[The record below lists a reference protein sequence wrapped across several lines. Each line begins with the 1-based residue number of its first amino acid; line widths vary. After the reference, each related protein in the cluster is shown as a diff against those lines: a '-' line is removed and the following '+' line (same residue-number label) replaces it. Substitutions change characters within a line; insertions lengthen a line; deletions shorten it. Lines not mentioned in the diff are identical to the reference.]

1 MKGERKMGG
10 ERERE
15 NEKERDGGEILR
27 DQQDH
32 LLFNLPEDMK

>member
-1 MKGERKMGG
+1 MKGERKMEG